1 MDDDSDSKPRLLVVK
16 GTFEQFGG
24 AERDLLNNLQAW
36 QEHFEITLT
45 SLHLPQDARD
55 LLESLDILYLTPA
68 IPWKKPTG
76 SWAEFRALASRQ
88 ASNRWWNMLEL
99 TEQGLRLHDVLA
111 TSDAVHLTS
120 GVASLE
126 FSQMVPKDLPIHY
139 HCLEPHRGLH
149 EDVLHRRVDGTPKQ
163 NLAMTKFLLG
173 KQRRRDISMTHDL
186 VDRSNSA
193 ISGNSPWIQQRIK
206 SVYNEDSG
214 LLWPSVD
221 LDVWKGDSPEPEM
234 RVVAIGS
241 ASFVKGTMDTID
253 MLAGTDLVYHHVGGG
268 SEEDLAILR
277 GHAKRKEVEFV
288 VEPRL
293 SQEALVSLVK
303 RSLAVV
309 SLARNE
315 PFGLTPIE
323 AQAAGTPALMVDEGG
338 YQHTV
343 KDGVSGR
350 LLPRDDW
357 SAWHAAL
364 EEAKD
369 SENRAA
375 WSKAGQAH
383 IANLGL
389 QPEDQAE
396 TLKKIVSKLRDQ

>member
-1 MDDDSDSKPRLLVVK
+1 MDGDSDSKPRLLVVK

-149 EDVLHRRVDGTPKQ
+149 EDVLHRRVDGVAKQ

-214 LLWPSVD
+214 LLWPSVN

-253 MLAGTDLVYHHVGGG
+253 MLAGTDLVCHHVGGG

-303 RSLAVV
+303 GSLAVV

-350 LLPRDDW
+350 LLPRGDW
-357 SAWHAAL
+357 STWHAAL

-369 SENRAA
+369 SDNRTA
-375 WSKAGQAH
+375 WSEAGQAQ
-383 IANLGL
+383 IAEMGL
-389 QPEDQAE
+389 RPEDQAE
-396 TLKKIVSKLRDQ
+396 TLRKIVSKLRD

>member
-214 LLWPSVD
+214 LLWPSVN

-357 SAWHAAL
+357 SAWHTAL

-369 SENRAA
+369 SDNRTA
-375 WSKAGQAH
+375 WSEAGQAQ
-383 IANLGL
+383 IAEMGL
-389 QPEDQAE
+389 RPEDQAE
-396 TLKKIVSKLRDQ
+396 TLRKIVSKLRNQ

>member
-149 EDVLHRRVDGTPKQ
+149 EDVLHRRVDGAPKQ

-214 LLWPSVD
+214 LLWPSVN

-277 GHAKRKEVEFV
+277 DHAKRKEVEFV

-303 RSLAVV
+303 GSLAVV

-350 LLPRDDW
+350 LLPRGDW

-369 SENRAA
+369 SDNRTA
-375 WSKAGQAH
+375 WSEAGQAQ
-383 IANLGL
+383 IAEMGL
-389 QPEDQAE
+389 RPEDQAE
-396 TLKKIVSKLRDQ
+396 TLRKIVSKLRDQ

>member
-149 EDVLHRRVDGTPKQ
+149 EDVLHRRVDGAPKQ

-206 SVYNEDSG
+206 SVYNEDSE
-214 LLWPSVD
+214 LLWPSVN
-221 LDVWKGDSPEPEM
+221 LDVWKGDCPEPEM

-241 ASFVKGTMDTID
+241 TSFVKGTMDTID

-277 GHAKRKEVEFV
+277 DHAKRKEVEFV

-303 RSLAVV
+303 GSLAVV

-350 LLPRDDW
+350 LLPRGDW

-369 SENRAA
+369 SDNRTA
-375 WSKAGQAH
+375 WSEAGQAQ
-383 IANLGL
+383 IAEMGL
-389 QPEDQAE
+389 RPEDQAE
-396 TLKKIVSKLRDQ
+396 TLRKIVSKLRDQ

>member
-206 SVYNEDSG
+206 SVYNEDSE
-214 LLWPSVD
+214 LLWPSVN

-357 SAWHAAL
+357 SAWHTAL

-369 SENRAA
+369 SDNRTA
-375 WSKAGQAH
+375 WSEAGQAQ
-383 IANLGL
+383 IAEMGL
-389 QPEDQAE
+389 RPEDQAE
-396 TLKKIVSKLRDQ
+396 TLRKIVSKLRNQ

>member
-303 RSLAVV
+303 GSLAVV

-350 LLPRDDW
+350 LLPRGDW
-357 SAWHAAL
+357 STWHAAL

-369 SENRAA
+369 SDNRTA
-375 WSKAGQAH
+375 WSEAGQAQ
-383 IANLGL
+383 IAEMGL
-389 QPEDQAE
+389 RPEDQAE
-396 TLKKIVSKLRDQ
+396 TLRKIVSKLRDQ

>member
-303 RSLAVV
+303 GSLAVV

-357 SAWHAAL
+357 SAWHTAL

-369 SENRAA
+369 SDNRTA
-375 WSKAGQAH
+375 WSEAGQAQ
-383 IANLGL
+383 IAEMGL
-389 QPEDQAE
+389 RPEDQAE
-396 TLKKIVSKLRDQ
+396 TLRKIVSKLRNQ

>member
-214 LLWPSVD
+214 LLWPSVN

-268 SEEDLAILR
+268 SEEDLAILS

-303 RSLAVV
+303 GSLAVV

-350 LLPRDDW
+350 LLPRGDW
-357 SAWHAAL
+357 STWHAAL

-369 SENRAA
+369 SDNRTA
-375 WSKAGQAH
+375 WSEAGQAQ
-383 IANLGL
+383 IAEMGL
-389 QPEDQAE
+389 RPEDQAE
-396 TLKKIVSKLRDQ
+396 TLRKIVSKLRDQ

>member
-206 SVYNEDSG
+206 SVYNEDSE
-214 LLWPSVD
+214 LLWPSVN

-303 RSLAVV
+303 RALAVV

-350 LLPRDDW
+350 LLPRGDW
-357 SAWHAAL
+357 STWHAAL

-369 SENRAA
+369 SDNRTA
-375 WSKAGQAH
+375 WSEAGQAQ
-383 IANLGL
+383 IAEMGL
-389 QPEDQAE
+389 RPEDQAE
-396 TLKKIVSKLRDQ
+396 TLRKIVSKLRD

>member
-1 MDDDSDSKPRLLVVK
+1 
-16 GTFEQFGG
+16 
-24 AERDLLNNLQAW
+24 
-36 QEHFEITLT
+36 
-45 SLHLPQDARD
+45 
-55 LLESLDILYLTPA
+55 
-68 IPWKKPTG
+68 
-76 SWAEFRALASRQ
+76 
-88 ASNRWWNMLEL
+88 MLEL

-139 HCLEPHRGLH
+139 HCLEPHRGIH

-214 LLWPSVD
+214 LLWPSVN

-277 GHAKRKEVEFV
+277 DHAKRKEVDFV

-357 SAWHAAL
+357 SAWHTAL

-369 SENRAA
+369 SDNRTA
-375 WSKAGQAH
+375 WSEAGQAQ
-383 IANLGL
+383 IAEMGL
-389 QPEDQAE
+389 RPEDQAE
-396 TLKKIVSKLRDQ
+396 TLRKIVSKLRNQ

>member
-357 SAWHAAL
+357 SAWHTAL

-369 SENRAA
+369 SDNRTA
-375 WSKAGQAH
+375 WSEAGQAQ
-383 IANLGL
+383 IAEMGL
-389 QPEDQAE
+389 RPEDQAE
-396 TLKKIVSKLRDQ
+396 TLRKIVSKLRNQ

>member
-36 QEHFEITLT
+36 QEYFEITLT

-214 LLWPSVD
+214 LLWPSVN

-303 RSLAVV
+303 GSLAVV

-350 LLPRDDW
+350 LLPRGDW
-357 SAWHAAL
+357 RTWHAAL

-369 SENRAA
+369 SDNRTE
-375 WSKAGQAH
+375 WSEAGQAQ
-383 IANLGL
+383 IAEMGL
-389 QPEDQAE
+389 RPEDQAE
-396 TLKKIVSKLRDQ
+396 TLRKIVSKLRD

>member
-1 MDDDSDSKPRLLVVK
+1 MDGDSDSKPRLLVVK

-36 QEHFEITLT
+36 QEHFEITLA
-45 SLHLPQDARD
+45 SLNLPQEARD
-55 LLESLDILYLTPA
+55 ILEALDILFLTPA

-76 SWAEFRALASRQ
+76 GWAEFRALASRQ

-99 TEQGLRLHDVLA
+99 TEQGLRMHDVLA
-111 TSDAVHLTS
+111 TSDAIHLTS

-163 NLAMTKFLLG
+163 NLALTKFLLG

-186 VDRSNSA
+186 VDRSNST
-193 ISGNSPWIQQRIK
+193 ISGNSPWIQHRIK
-206 SVYNEDSG
+206 EVYNEEAG
-214 LLWPSVD
+214 LLWPSVN
-221 LDVWKGDSPEPEM
+221 LEVWSGECPEPDM

-241 ASFVKGTMDTID
+241 ASYVKGTMDTID
-253 MLAGTDLVYHHVGGG
+253 MLVGTGLVYHHVGGG
-268 SEEDLAILR
+268 SNEDLATLQA
-277 GHAKRKEVEFV
+277 HAEKQGVEFV

-303 RSLAVV
+303 GSLAVV
-309 SLARNE
+309 SLARSE

-343 KDGVSGR
+343 EDGVSGK
-350 LLPRDDW
+350 LLPRGDW
-357 SAWHAAL
+357 KAWHAAL

-369 SENRAA
+369 AEKRAA
-375 WSKAGQAH
+375 WSEAGQQS
-383 IANLGL
+383 IAKMGL
-389 QPEDQAE
+389 RPEDQAT
-396 TLKKIVSKLRDQ
+396 TLEGIVSKLRN

>member
-214 LLWPSVD
+214 LLWPSVN

-350 LLPRDDW
+350 LLPRGDW
-357 SAWHAAL
+357 STWHAAL

-369 SENRAA
+369 SDNRTA
-375 WSKAGQAH
+375 WSEAGQAQ
-383 IANLGL
+383 IAEMGL
-389 QPEDQAE
+389 RPEDQAE
-396 TLKKIVSKLRDQ
+396 TLRKIVSKLRDQ